1 MLCVLIDSH
10 VEGEVIRR
18 AVSASIGDVMNS
30 ADGHDDLANGI
41 HYRQIYDCSESTQTQ
56 SAITAHTHRSD
67 RLSELHSISK
77 CGTDSDSSVR
87 EFPHKTYLNFPSQES
102 AMMAPMMGVK

>member
-1 MLCVLIDSH
+1 MDSH

-18 AVSASIGDVMNS
+18 AVSVSIGDVMNS
-30 ADGHDDLANGI
+30 ADGHDDLANGV
-41 HYRQIYDCSESTQTQ
+41 HYRQVYDRSESTQTQ
-56 SAITAHTHRSD
+56 SAWQHTLTD
-67 RLSELHSISK
+67 QTQLHSLSK
-77 CGTDSDSSVR
+77 CGRDSDSSVR